1 MLACWL
7 VVMGVVTLCVFL
19 QVRFS
24 QSAPQSSY
32 FIEELNQLL
41 FLISLVDSQGKP
53 MFLPPSVYPG
63 GVRGALGETGTT
75 GVARPC
81 GGGWGLGRGL
91 GLPRDWCFC
100 FHLLLCEV
108 L

>member
-19 QVRFS
+19 QVSFS
-24 QSAPQSSY
+24 QSAPQSSH

-41 FLISLVDSQGKP
+41 FWISLVDSQGKP

-91 GLPRDWCFC
+91 GPPRDWCFC

>member
-19 QVRFS
+19 QVSFS
-24 QSAPQSSY
+24 QSAPQSSH

-63 GVRGALGETGTT
+63 GVRGPLGETGTT

-91 GLPRDWCFC
+91 GPPRDWCFC

>member
-24 QSAPQSSY
+24 QSAPQSFH

-41 FLISLVDSQGKP
+41 LLISLIDSQGKP

-91 GLPRDWCFC
+91 GPPRDWCFC